1 MSPKP
6 SIRTINEPSID
17 KEADLFGA
25 KVAGSAQS
33 SKAQKAAELQ
43 EAFNRFWEVYPK
55 KAGKP
60 QASDAFAKQV
70 RDGADPETII
80 AGAKRYADFL
90 AGGSKGEFR
99 PIPKYPQGWLNGQRW
114 LDEDI
119 APQAFTPRPRG
130 PQWGEIV
137 R

>member
-1 MSPKP
+1 M
-6 SIRTINEPSID
+6 
-17 KEADLFGA
+17 FGA
-25 KVAGSAQS
+25 KAAELVRPT
-33 SKAQKAAELQ
+33 KAQKAAELQ
-43 EAFNRFWEVYPK
+43 DAFNRFWEVYPK

-60 QASDAFAKQV
+60 QAQDAFAKQV
-70 RDGADPETII
+70 KDGADPKEII

-90 AGGSKGEFR
+90 AGGDKGEFR

-119 APQAFTPRPRG
+119 APKAIMPRPRG